1 MHHLIYLK
9 IISDKG
15 SMNTYLFLL
24 PLLSVFDLTGTN
36 TFDDKHGTKLVVV
49 TGFAQPGIVDNLEY
63 PESEVVDLDL
73 DLNCKSWTEFPFE
86 VYAST
91 GALFDIESAKGTEGT
106 LFGVLMPTS
115 SEKHFS
121 KV

>member
-24 PLLSVFDLTGTN
+24 PLLSVFDLTGAN

-49 TGFAQPGIVDNLEY
+49 TGVAQPGIVDNLEY

-73 DLNCKSWTEFPFE
+73 DLDCKGWTEFPIE
-86 VYAST
+86 VYMST
-91 GALFDIESAKGTEGT
+91 GALFNIESAKGTKGT
-106 LFGVLMPTS
+106 L
-115 SEKHFS
+115 
-121 KV
+121 